1 MKFIKDIIFI
11 KLSIIFIIFS
21 LDRISKTY
29 VLDLFNETQ
38 FNEIYLSEFLNFPKK
53 FENIELNNK
62 WIELIKIR
70 DICNMSIEEK
80 RANKEIGSSLEAS
93 LEIKINKLLF
103 DISKNTDFA
112 ELCITS
118 HAEISEFRGDSIEV
132 KTIKAKGTKCPTCWK
147 IRESKCLR
155 PLCANV

>member
-1 MKFIKDIIFI
+1 MGSVFLIGIFTNIPLRFING
-11 KLSIIFIIFS
+11 LSP
-21 LDRISKTY
+21 
-29 VLDLFNETQ
+29 V
-38 FNEIYLSEFLNFPKK
+38 
-53 FENIELNNK
+53 
-62 WIELIKIR
+62 KI
-70 DICNMSIEEK
+70 
-80 RANKEIGSSLEAS
+80 
-93 LEIKINKLLF
+93 INKQLF